1 MPTLLGE
8 SLVERGI
15 ITHAQ
20 LDEALERQRVHG
32 GRLGENLA
40 ALGHVT
46 ENEAEEF
53 FRKVPGSPRRVEDTK
68 LGLSFILDLLVKH
81 LSLLGE
87 CSISDMVASTKL
99 SLPVVDEA
107 LRSLRKD
114 RLVEVRGSGVT
125 SELGYQFALTEL
137 GKTRAQN
144 LLELSRYVGPA
155 PVVLTEYRDIV
166 EIQTIKS
173 ILVKEDTVNQ
183 AFSNVVIR
191 SDVLRKLGPAVS
203 SGRAIFIYG
212 PPGNGKTTI
221 AETIG
226 GILPGKVYIPYSV
239 LVRGEIITL
248 FDRINHIPVDP
259 EQPPEA
265 VDQRWVLVRR
275 PVVRGGGELTLK
287 TLDLDFNPVNR
298 FYEAPLQMKANNGL
312 LIVDDFGRQLIDP
325 HILLNRWIVPLERR
339 ADYLT
344 LHTGMKF
351 EIPFDLLVV
360 FATNINPKE
369 LVDEA
374 FLRRMPYKIRVDHPD
389 VAQYKAIFQLVC
401 ESNGVAFK
409 EEVFEYLLYSCYKE
423 MKVNLSACH
432 PRDLVQHIIES
443 ARYYGLRPE
452 LSIESINHAWESYFV
467 DM

>member
-1 MPTLLGE
+1 MLGE
-8 SLVERGI
+8 S
-15 ITHAQ
+15 
-20 LDEALERQRVHG
+20 
-32 GRLGENLA
+32 
-40 ALGHVT
+40 
-46 ENEAEEF
+46 
-53 FRKVPGSPRRVEDTK
+53 S
-68 LGLSFILDLLVKH
+68 LSDI
-81 LSLLGE
+81 
-87 CSISDMVASTKL
+87 VASTKL
-99 SLPVVDEA
+99 TLSVVDEA
-107 LRSLRKD
+107 LRNLRKE

-125 SELGYQFALTEL
+125 SELGYRFALTEL
-137 GKTRAQN
+137 GKTRAQT

-155 PVVLTEYRDIV
+155 PVVLTEYRDMV
-166 EIQTIKS
+166 ETQTIKS
-173 ILVKEDTVNQ
+173 ILVSENTVRN
-183 AFSNVVIR
+183 AFSHVVIKPELLQR
-191 SDVLRKLGPAVS
+191 LGPAVS
-203 SGRAIFIYG
+203 SGRAMFIYG

-226 GILPGKVYIPYSV
+226 GILPGTVYLPHAI

-259 EQPPEA
+259 EESPEMI
-265 VDQRWVLVRR
+265 DQRWILVRR

-312 LIVDDFGRQLIDP
+312 LIVDDFGRQLVDP

-360 FATNINPKE
+360 FATNIEPKE

-389 VAQYKAIFQLVC
+389 VSQYKAIFQLVC
-401 ESNGVAFK
+401 ESNGVQFK
-409 EEVFEYLLYSCYKE
+409 EDVFEYPVSFNGKLRFKMELP
-423 MKVNLSACH
+423 LSMPDDEIRTAVISH
-432 PRDLVQHIIES
+432 ES
-443 ARYYGLRPE
+443 AQKWLKDGNPRKIIIVRGR
-452 LSIESINHAWESYFV
+452 IINV
-467 DM
+467 VV

>member
-1 MPTLLGE
+1 MGE
-8 SLVERGI
+8 SLVERGL
-15 ITHAQ
+15 ITPGQ
-20 LDEALERQRVHG
+20 LEEALQRQTVHG
-32 GRLGENLA
+32 GRLGENLL

-46 ENEAEEF
+46 EEDAKQF
-53 FRKVPGSPRRVEDTK
+53 FRRRPQPPRTVEDTK
-68 LGLSFILDLLVKH
+68 LGLSFIVGLVVKH
-81 LSLLGE
+81 LSMLGE
-87 CSISDMVASTKL
+87 CSLSDVVASTKL
-99 SLPVVDEA
+99 TLSVVDEA
-107 LRSLRKD
+107 LRNLRKE

-125 SELGYQFALTEL
+125 SELGYQFALTEM
-137 GKTRAQN
+137 GKDRAQT

-155 PVVLTEYRDIV
+155 PVVLSEYRDMV

-173 ILVKEDTVNQ
+173 ILVSEETVTG
-183 AFSNVVIR
+183 AFSHVVIR
-191 SDVLRKLGPAVS
+191 PDLLRRLGPAVS

-226 GILPGKVYIPYSV
+226 GILPGTVYLPYSV
-239 LVRGEIITL
+239 MVRGEIITL
-248 FDRINHIPVDP
+248 YDQINHTTVEP
-259 EQPPEA
+259 EESPEMI
-265 VDQRWVLVRR
+265 DQRWILVRR
-275 PVVRGGGELTLK
+275 PVVRAGGELTLK

-312 LIVDDFGRQLIDP
+312 LVIDDFGRQLIDP

-360 FATNINPKE
+360 FATNIEPKD

-389 VAQYKAIFQLVC
+389 VNQYKAIFQLVC
-401 ESNGVAFK
+401 ETHGLQFK
-409 EEVFEYLLYSCYKE
+409 EDVFEYLLYRCYKE
-423 MKVNLSACH
+423 TGVSLNACH
-432 PRDLVQHIIES
+432 PRDLVQQILES
-443 ARYYGLRPE
+443 ARYYGTRPE
-452 LSIESINHAWESYFV
+452 LSNESVTHAWESYFV
-467 DM
+467 DL